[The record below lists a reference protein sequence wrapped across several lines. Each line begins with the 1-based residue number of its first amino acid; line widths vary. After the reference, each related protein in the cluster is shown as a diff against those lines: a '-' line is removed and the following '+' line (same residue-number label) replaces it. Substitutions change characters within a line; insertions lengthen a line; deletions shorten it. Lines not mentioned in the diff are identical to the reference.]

1 VTALRQPAWRLAV
14 ILLLAAGAASAQER
28 LIEAGKV
35 FPMLDKFYAMP
46 AADRSLLVVSYFV
59 VHDGKPA
66 SDLHAAL
73 VVGGRRTPVPVG
85 GDGKVQRLPTAAELA
100 AHAQLA
106 VDAPASVK
114 FSIRLSL
121 DTAIPPARQIPA
133 AACAQAIVQANDA
146 VHRAAGVMAMLAPKV
161 KAVTFVGAGSGV
173 AVFADGRKTPLPEI
187 KGSPAYDPDRLKDV
201 RSIELAKIPS
211 LISLE

>member
-106 VDAPASVK
+106 VDAPAS
-114 FSIRLSL
+114 L

-133 AACAQAIVQANDA
+133 AACAQAIIQANDA